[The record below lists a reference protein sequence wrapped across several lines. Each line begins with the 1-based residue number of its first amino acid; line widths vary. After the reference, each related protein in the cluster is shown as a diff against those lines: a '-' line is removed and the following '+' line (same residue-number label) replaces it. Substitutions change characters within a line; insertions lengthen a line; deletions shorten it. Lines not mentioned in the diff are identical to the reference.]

1 MLHFWLK
8 TNSTDNYSWSE
19 ARKIFESAAN
29 NLSRYPK
36 NPIVRGKYI
45 KCKKQYKTLVKETKR
60 AFCENILKKIQQL
73 EDKNS
78 KEFWNLVRELGSKK
92 DKNLSDN
99 IDPEIWYDWF
109 KKLNNANDTWS
120 DDTYRPIIRNMRD
133 FVPQFVKM
141 LDKPIDVDEVKKAA
155 LKLKNGKSVGIDLIS
170 NEMIKCCV
178 DSHFV
183 RLIKELFNFILVE
196 SKFPTCWKQG
206 LITPIFKSGEIY
218 SPSDYR
224 GITVTSWSC
233 ATADAKHLVVKA
245 AHASQALFNEK
256 VICAIFIFV
265 NAIQKFLSRELS
277 MAMTSICQKSICKL

>member
-60 AFCENILKKIQQL
+60 AFCENILKKIQQM
-73 EDKNS
+73 EDENS

-99 IDPEIWYDWF
+99 IDPEIWYVWF

-170 NEMIKCCV
+170 NEMINSSRPRALSCGLLTC
-178 DSHFV
+178 SHAV
-183 RLIKELFNFILVE
+183 ICWAPVLFPE
-196 SKFPTCWKQG
+196 QKT
-206 LITPIFKSGEIY
+206 
-218 SPSDYR
+218 
-224 GITVTSWSC
+224 
-233 ATADAKHLVVKA
+233 VKA
-245 AHASQALFNEK
+245 KFHAHYKKL
-256 VICAIFIFV
+256 IFL
-265 NAIQKFLSRELS
+265 K
-277 MAMTSICQKSICKL
+277 KL